1 MSYIQLTSEERY
13 VIYHL
18 TLYRLSVREIAR
30 RLARPLNRPLFLLL
44 LVSTFFTPLFANE
57 NAPQFLLAQQ
67 YKSGVDVTQYL
78 ISEKYDGVRAMWDG
92 QALYTRQGNVIE
104 APAWFTQSL
113 PKTPLDGELWLSR
126 GQFDALS
133 GAVRKDVPIDEEWKN
148 ISYMVFELPDAPGT
162 FETRAKR
169 IVEIV
174 KKANLPHLKAV
185 TQFRVSDEASLNLR
199 LKQVVKNGGEGL
211 MLHRADAE
219 YITGR
224 NTALIKLKPQYDAE
238 ATVVAHTAGRGK
250 YKGKLG
256 ALVVETPDGIR
267 FKLGTGFS
275 DAQRENPPKIGSL
288 VTYTYKDKTKN
299 GKPKFASFLRVRYE
313 K

>member
-1 MSYIQLTSEERY
+1 MN
-13 VIYHL
+13 
-18 TLYRLSVREIAR
+18 LSR
-30 RLARPLNRPLFLLL
+30 RLC
-44 LVSTFFTPLFANE
+44 LVIIALAPFTVLAGQNTPDV
-57 NAPQFLLAQQ
+57 LLAQE
-67 YKSGVDVTQYL
+67 YKTGIDVTQYL
-78 ISEKYDGVRAMWDG
+78 ISEKLDGVRAVWDG
-92 QALYTRQGNVIE
+92 KILVSRQGNEIN
-104 APAWFTQSL
+104 APTWFTKDL
-113 PKTPLDGELWLSR
+113 PITPLDGELWLAR
-126 GQFDALS
+126 ATFDALS
-133 GAVRKDVPIDEEWKN
+133 GAVRKDVPIDAEWQH
-148 ISYMVFELPDAPGT
+148 ISYMVFELPNALGT
-162 FETRAKR
+162 FEARAKR

-185 TQFRVSDEASLNLR
+185 AQFRVKDEAELKKR
-199 LKQVVKNGGEGL
+199 LKQVVAQGGEGL
-211 MLHRADAE
+211 ILHRADAE

-224 NTALIKLKPQYDAE
+224 NAALIKLKPLYDAE
-238 ATVVAHTAGRGK
+238 ATVVSHTMGKGK

-256 ALVVETPDGIR
+256 ALVVDTADGIR

>member
-1 MSYIQLTSEERY
+1 MKL
-13 VIYHL
+13 
-18 TLYRLSVREIAR
+18 AR
-30 RLARPLNRPLFLLL
+30 RLFLIAL
-44 LVSTFFTPLFANE
+44 TCATFTPLLAKQNSP
-57 NAPQFLLAQQ
+57 NVLLAQE
-67 YKSGVDVTQYL
+67 YKAGVDVQQYL
-78 ISEKYDGVRAMWDG
+78 VSEKFDGVRAIWDG
-92 QALYTRQGNVIE
+92 KTFYTRRGNEIN
-104 APAWFTQSL
+104 APAWFTKDL
-113 PKTPLDGELWLSR
+113 PKTTLDGELWLGR

-162 FETRAKR
+162 FEARAKR

-174 KKANLPHLKAV
+174 KKANLQHLKAV

-224 NTALIKLKPQYDAE
+224 NAALIKLKPQHDAE

-256 ALVVETPDGIR
+256 ALVVETPEGIR

-275 DAQRENPPKIGSL
+275 NAQRENPPKIGSL

-299 GKPKFASFLRVRYE
+299 GKPKFASFLRVRHE

>member
-1 MSYIQLTSEERY
+1 MKL
-13 VIYHL
+13 
-18 TLYRLSVREIAR
+18 AR
-30 RLARPLNRPLFLLL
+30 RLFLIAL
-44 LVSTFFTPLFANE
+44 TCATFTPLLAKQNSP
-57 NAPQFLLAQQ
+57 NVLLAQE
-67 YKSGVDVTQYL
+67 YKADVDVQQYL
-78 ISEKYDGVRAMWDG
+78 VSEKFDGVRAIWDG
-92 QALYTRQGNVIE
+92 KTFYTRRGNEIN
-104 APAWFTQSL
+104 APAWFTKDL
-113 PKTPLDGELWLSR
+113 PKTTLDGELWLGR

-133 GAVRKDVPIDEEWKN
+133 GAVSKDVPIDEEWKN

-162 FETRAKR
+162 FEARAKR

-174 KKANLPHLKAV
+174 KKANLQHLKAV

-224 NTALIKLKPQYDAE
+224 NAALIKLKPQYDAE

-256 ALVVETPDGIR
+256 ALVVETPEGIR

-299 GKPKFASFLRVRYE
+299 GKPKFASFLRVRHE